1 MILIADSGATKTDWW
16 IGCGAKDGRLLHTQG
31 LNPFHLSHE
40 QIYRV
45 IADELMPQIEKEAK
59 AISHVYF
66 YGAGCLPQK
75 TEGISEALSH
85 HLCNAEVSIGTDL
98 LGAARALCGNDSGVA
113 CILGTGANS
122 CLYDGSAMVANTP
135 PLGYILGDE
144 GSGAYL
150 GKRFVG
156 DCLKGLMPQELT
168 QGLLDELHLTVA
180 ELLDRVYRQPQAAR
194 FLASVAPY
202 IYKHK
207 DHPQVKLLLED
218 CFTQF
223 FVRNVLRYVGH
234 PSLGG
239 GELPPVSFVGSVAWH
254 FQGEI
259 KAAAQR
265 LNLHIGRFLKG
276 PIYKLVEFYSVV

>member
-1 MILIADSGATKTDWW
+1 
-16 IGCGAKDGRLLHTQG
+16 
-31 LNPFHLSHE
+31 
-40 QIYRV
+40 
-45 IADELMPQIEKEAK
+45 
-59 AISHVYF
+59 
-66 YGAGCLPQK
+66 
-75 TEGISEALSH
+75 
-85 HLCNAEVSIGTDL
+85 
-98 LGAARALCGNDSGVA
+98 
-113 CILGTGANS
+113 
-122 CLYDGSAMVANTP
+122 
-135 PLGYILGDE
+135 
-144 GSGAYL
+144 
-150 GKRFVG
+150 
-156 DCLKGLMPQELT
+156 MPQELT

-265 LNLHIGRFLKG
+265 LNLHIGHFLKG